1 MSRIITVKGTG
12 TVSSK
17 PDTVVLTMDLDSR
30 HAEYGKCM
38 KLATKE
44 LETLRRAIAG
54 CQFADDA
61 LKTTDFR
68 IEVSPF
74 SSMTNERFRM
84 AARGDNNVIH
94 GLEFHKW
101 AQTPGPLLTKYLRLA
116 FRDAAEERL
125 PAAVK
130 QEELYHLNG
139 TVLVFESDK
148 GEAKLGLRYSISW
161 GRAGEKNSVIRTI
174 LLTEKMT
181 DGSPGAFADAMSRA
195 AAKVSDMILSDIR
208 AIEKKRGKD
217 AGKP

>member
-1 MSRIITVKGTG
+1 MK
-12 TVSSK
+12 
-17 PDTVVLTMDLDSR
+17 DS
-30 HAEYGKCM
+30 
-38 KLATKE
+38 
-44 LETLRRAIAG
+44 TLRFFCAVLPAVLLAAAG
-54 CQFADDA
+54 CSIFPTPDNTETFYYD
-61 LKTTDFR
+61 LGIPERVSTDFR

-195 AAKVSDMILSDIR
+195 AAKVSDMILSDIS